1 MKILSHKFRFIIAI
15 LMVALPLAGIGQA
28 VAQEQTFTPE
38 AYTSTLSGYEI
49 EVTGPE
55 YEITSAVLEHYS
67 TGEGEIVG
75 IEGQA
80 ATLEVSFFDDSDTPD
95 ESIDAY
101 LAGLENADIEHTVV
115 DRGIEGSTSYA
126 IVNIQYEG
134 VDVMYYV
141 QVTGDVTGNVDLFES
156 ILTTAEAFETDLEAA
171 QQEVTIDGEPFM
183 ADADGAGIVA
193 TAGVGGSDGDAVAS
207 PGADASATV
216 VTFPNAS
223 VDLAIGGDF
232 EPEAEP
238 ITDGSIEGF
247 VIAGPDTVTIV
258 ALGETGTTA
267 VDTVAQ
273 FATGL
278 DSTYEEVNRI
288 ESDDSGDS
296 AWSLFT
302 VLRDGQQL
310 VVYVY
315 ADTVTVAG
323 YELLVAIEMPQS
335 DVAIGIEAVQDGLT
349 LDGQPLLADV
359 DASEIAGLVGD
370 TQVTET
376 AVATE
381 AETATATEPT
391 TAETATATEESES
404 GSDSP
409 REDAKLPTDSGSG
422 NSSETSPATNPEST
436 PEASGDPQ
444 TGAATSWEGPLLG
457 HVVAWDDAV
466 WFTDL
471 NDPDVVISDETEQFE
486 SIALITETTTE
497 ASILYIDVYGK
508 ADATPAE
515 YLAYWTS
522 DEYLKRETSAGEPW
536 NAEIVAT
543 RSSDGRVAV
552 VVSYSGSDGEYLMVR
567 EAVSTDDG
575 GIMLLTLD
583 APAAEIGN
591 AYAATTDG
599 VTVDG
604 QPVFGVFD
612 QSQIEQVSGQ

>member
-1 MKILSHKFRFIIAI
+1 MKILSHKFRFIIAS
-15 LMVALPLAGIGQA
+15 LMIAVPMAGITHA

-49 EVTGPE
+49 AVSGPE

-67 TGEGEIVG
+67 TGDGEIVG

-80 ATLEVSFFDDSDTPD
+80 ATLEVSFFDDADTPD

-101 LAGLENADIEHTVV
+101 LAGLENADIEHTVA
-115 DRGIEGSTSYA
+115 DRGVEGATSYA

-134 VDVMYYV
+134 VDVLYYV

-156 ILTTAEAFETDLEAA
+156 ILTSVDAFETDLETA
-171 QQEVTIDGEPFM
+171 QQEVTIDGTPFM
-183 ADADGAGIVA
+183 ADADGAGILA
-193 TAGVGGSDGDAVAS
+193 TAEAGGADDSAVAS
-207 PGADASATV
+207 PVADSNATL
-216 VTFPNAS
+216 VTFPNAN

-238 ITDGSIEGF
+238 VTEGSIEGF
-247 VIAGPDTVTIV
+247 VVAGPKTSTIV
-258 ALGETGTTA
+258 ALGQTGTTA
-267 VDTVAQ
+267 ADTVAQ
-273 FATGL
+273 FSTGL
-278 DSTYEEVNRI
+278 DASYEDVNRI

-302 VLRDGQQL
+302 VLRDGQQR
-310 VVYVY
+310 VVFVY
-315 ADTVTVAG
+315 ADTTTVSG
-323 YELLVAIEMPQS
+323 YELLVAIEMPQN
-335 DVAIGIEAVQDGLT
+335 DVIGGIEAVQDGLM

-359 DASEIAGLVGD
+359 DASEVSSLIGE
-370 TQVTET
+370 TQPAET

-381 AETATATEPT
+381 AETPAATEAT
-391 TAETATATEESES
+391 ETETATATEESGS

-409 REDAKLPTDSGSG
+409 REDAKLPTDTSSG
-422 NSSETSPATNPEST
+422 NSSETSPASNTESI
-436 PEASGDPQ
+436 PDASGDNQ
-444 TGAATSWEGPLLG
+444 SGASTSWEGPLLG

-466 WFTDL
+466 WATDL
-471 NDPDVVISDETEQFE
+471 NDPDVVISDEAEQFE

-497 ASILYIDVYGK
+497 ASILYIDAYGQ

-536 NAEIVAT
+536 NAEVVAT
-543 RSSDGRVAV
+543 RSSEGRVAV
-552 VVSYSGSDGEYLMVR
+552 VVSYSDGEGQYLMIR
-567 EAVSTDDG
+567 EAVATDDG

-583 APAAEIGN
+583 APAVDIGN

-604 QPVFGVFD
+604 QPVFRVFTQD
-612 QSQIEQVSGQ
+612 QIDELAG